1 MMEGVEDS
9 VAAMED
15 NFAKA
20 LKRIERRLES
30 LETLASTNY
39 SLVSLSH
46 EHACLF
52 VYTGLKII
60 FERWPVVLTDQTNLS
75 SAMSPF

>member
-1 MMEGVEDS
+1 MMECVEDS

-30 LETLASTNY
+30 LETLASTNHG
-39 SLVSLSH
+39 LVS
-46 EHACLF
+46 
-52 VYTGLKII
+52 
-60 FERWPVVLTDQTNLS
+60 
-75 SAMSPF
+75 